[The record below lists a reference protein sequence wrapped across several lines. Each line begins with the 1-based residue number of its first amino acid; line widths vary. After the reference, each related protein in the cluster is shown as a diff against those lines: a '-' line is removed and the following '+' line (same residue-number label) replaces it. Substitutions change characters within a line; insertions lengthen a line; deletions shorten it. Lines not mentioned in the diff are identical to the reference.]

1 MMCMM
6 LLTKA
11 RDSLYTREPI
21 RDSKLTGPERV
32 SEVLNGHVDRCY
44 EQYKMEHHV
53 FLNLEALMRQ
63 RGWLEDSRYLRV
75 DEQLAM
81 FISIVGH
88 NDRYRDIAEHF
99 QRSLNTIGEHF
110 KKVLRAFILLGQEN
124 IKPPNFSRCPKQ
136 ILEKPKLY
144 PFFKDCIGA
153 IDGTHFSAFVP
164 LSKQIPYRGRKGDT
178 TWNVM
183 CACDLDMKFTFV
195 YASWEGSANDY
206 RVFNEALNNP
216 KFEFPHPPPGKYYA
230 VDSGYPSTT
239 GFLTPFKGQ
248 RYHLNDYRNRR
259 PRTAVELFNNGHSFV
274 RNVIER
280 SFGSLKKRF
289 PILSKMPCFP
299 LNTQTCIVIACCALH
314 NFIREEE
321 IADKSF
327 KEFGENWWNEEPEEI
342 QYYVPPAHISISL
355 AEKRR
360 QMDDLRKKIANE
372 LAIKAGMAQ
381 IT

>member
-1 MMCMM
+1 M
-6 LLTKA
+6 
-11 RDSLYTREPI
+11 
-21 RDSKLTGPERV
+21 ER
-32 SEVLNGHVDRCY
+32 
-44 EQYKMEHHV
+44 HV

-153 IDGTHFSAFVP
+153 IDGTHVSASVP

-195 YASWEGSANDY
+195 YAGWEGSANDC

-216 KFEFPHPPPGKYYA
+216 KFEFPHPPPGKYYV

-259 PRTAVELFNNGHSFV
+259 PRTAVELFNNRHSSV

-289 PILSKMPCFP
+289 PILSKMPCFS
-299 LNTQTCIVIACCALH
+299 LNTQTCIVIAYCALH

-321 IADKSF
+321 IADKNF
-327 KEFGENWWNEEPEEI
+327 KEFGENWWNEEPKEI
-342 QYYVPPAHISISL
+342 QDYVFILNGFYVEIKTQHEDLIQTLRLTSRMVFILNGFYVEIKTQHEDLIQTLRLTSRMIPYEPHISL
-355 AEKRR
+355 CETAE
-360 QMDDLRKKIANE
+360 
-372 LAIKAGMAQ
+372 AGICTFGVMLS
-381 IT
+381 